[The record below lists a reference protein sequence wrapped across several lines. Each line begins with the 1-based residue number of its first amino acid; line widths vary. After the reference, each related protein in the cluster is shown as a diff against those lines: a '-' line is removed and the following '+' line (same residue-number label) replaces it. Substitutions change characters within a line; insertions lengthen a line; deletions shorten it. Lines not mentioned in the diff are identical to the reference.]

1 MYINDMEKEL
11 KELTIQQVSSMTGMS
26 VHTLRYYERIGLL
39 EPVKRD
45 ANGYRLYSVENF
57 AWIEFLD
64 RLRTTGMSIR
74 QMQTFA
80 TLRSQGPIT
89 VTERKLLL
97 EEHRRNVQEQIQEL
111 EKNLAVIGEK
121 IDYYTKIAE
130 ESRTDED

>member
-1 MYINDMEKEL
+1 MEKEL